1 MLQFAEV
8 QLMAGSTSAVG
19 RNHVFV
25 PPPNVKAALVAA
37 ETAGAPRMYVP
48 VPPVPVPRA
57 AMKLFAL
64 AGTLVPT
71 AMIMPMEIIV
81 PVLTAVMDTVV
92 EPLDT
97 EAVPLPAAWEICW
110 VQNATKLV
118 EVEVIAVALAV
129 ATVVN

>member
-1 MLQFAEV
+1 
-8 QLMAGSTSAVG
+8 VG
-19 RNHVFV
+19 RNHVFA
-25 PPPNVKAALVAA
+25 PPPNVKVVVCAKS
-37 ETAGAPRMYVP
+37 AGAPRMYVP

-64 AGTLVPT
+64 EGTLVPT
-71 AMIMPMEIIV
+71 TMIMPMEIIV

-97 EAVPLPAAWEICW
+97 EAVPLPAASEICW

-118 EVEVIAVALAV
+118 EEEVIAAALAV

>member
-1 MLQFAEV
+1 MLQFAVV

-19 RNHVFV
+19 RNHVAA
-25 PPPNVKAALVAA
+25 PPPNVKVVVAE

-57 AMKLFAL
+57 DMKLFAL

-71 AMIMPMEIIV
+71 TMIMPMEITV

-92 EPLDT
+92 EPLVT
-97 EAVPLPAAWEICW
+97 EAVPLPAATEVCC
-110 VQNATKLV
+110 VQSATKLV
-118 EVEVIAVALAV
+118 EVEVIAAAFAV